1 MQPETQPDDNDD
13 VTELDRLHRQRHEL
27 AERET
32 ELLSHDHGGGL
43 PADEQN
49 RLERVRERWAD
60 VDQEIV
66 EIDDEQGGPNR

>member
-1 MQPETQPDDNDD
+1 MQPDTQPDGNDD
-13 VTELDRLHRQRHEL
+13 ATELDRLHRERHEL

-43 PADEQN
+43 PADEQH
-49 RLERVRERWAD
+49 RLEKVRERWAD

-66 EIDDEQGGPNR
+66 EAADERGETSP

>member
-1 MQPETQPDDNDD
+1 MQPDENDD
-13 VTELDRLHRQRHEL
+13 VTELDRLHRERHEL

-49 RLERVRERWAD
+49 RLDRVRERWAD

-66 EIDDEQGGPNR
+66 EAADEQGEPRP

>member
-1 MQPETQPDDNDD
+1 MTDEDD
-13 VTELDRLHRQRHEL
+13 VTELDRLHRERNEL

-43 PADEQN
+43 PADDQN

-60 VDQEIV
+60 VDQEIA
-66 EIDDEQGGPNR
+66 DERDRSGDAAE